1 MYSSKLHY
9 TTLPPQV
16 TQQLVQLFVFVNIAG
31 FQAGDLHFWVTRLL
45 TLRRVST
52 HVQKLLLQ
60 ILYNSGRYLAI

>member
-16 TQQLVQLFVFVNIAG
+16 TQQLPQLLVFVNIAG

-45 TLRRVST
+45 TLGRVSIFFAESVCKNLKT
-52 HVQKLLLQ
+52 FWF
-60 ILYNSGRYLAI
+60 